1 MLGDV
6 VLVSIM
12 SRVAVVRTVVARGE
26 VLGYGVENYCVE
38 DCWAGIMVDNVS
50 RGQRDCVNLELGT
63 LLLGGYYR
71 DTVGLCTR
79 LCEYGPIVG
88 WTEDWYE
95 DTDRVSR

>member
-26 VLGYGVENYCVE
+26 VLCYGVENCCVQ
-38 DCWAGIMVDNVS
+38 DCRARIMVGNVS
-50 RGQRDCVNLELGT
+50 RGQRNCVDLELGT

-71 DTVGLCTR
+71 DTVGLCMR
-79 LCEYGPIVG
+79 LCEYGPIVA
-88 WTEDWYE
+88 WTEGQYE
-95 DTDRVSR
+95 DTDRVGR